1 MLAQQT
7 KMRNSQDWQLQRLG
21 LLPNLEVNTC
31 LGLRNFMTSDIS
43 ESENKCY
50 LATSKRGFVVVS
62 VRQLARAT
70 LASQLRTFARF
81 RI

>member
-1 MLAQQT
+1 
-7 KMRNSQDWQLQRLG
+7 
-21 LLPNLEVNTC
+21 
-31 LGLRNFMTSDIS
+31 MTSNIS

-50 LATSKRGFVVVS
+50 LATSKRGFVVVG